1 VLLAITM
8 SDEPGIA
15 SDKTDLELV
24 TEWLIIEEDPRILIL
39 AVPMVFQ
46 LAHTLHEPWE
56 LRISNKAYECS
67 TRP

>member
-1 VLLAITM
+1 MLLARGIL
-8 SDEPGIA
+8 DKLGIA

-24 TEWLIIEEDPRILIL
+24 TEWLVVEEDPRILIL